1 MSKDTAKKKAGPPD
15 SLSRAHEKAN
25 KRNTKKKR
33 RQDDRKQGRLDEKAV
48 SKAQQRFM
56 AMVAHGKIDAP
67 KGLSK
72 KEARKF
78 AKTKHDGLPETVG
91 ESLTSFKLFFTLT
104 ENINS
109 FRTLLQTASTMAEDE
124 AILPDESLMLVNKYI
139 PDAPSGAK
147 SQAMNFISAWFG
159 PDSEDAP
166 LADDL
171 EAAATRLSDIR

>member
-1 MSKDTAKKKAGPPD
+1 MSKDTAKKKAGVPD

-25 KRNTKKKR
+25 KRNTNKKR

-56 AMVAHGKIDAP
+56 AMVSHGKIDAP

-91 ESLTSFKLFFTLT
+91 ESLTSFKKFLELF
-104 ENINS
+104 
-109 FRTLLQTASTMAEDE
+109 
-124 AILPDESLMLVNKYI
+124 
-139 PDAPSGAK
+139 
-147 SQAMNFISAWFG
+147 
-159 PDSEDAP
+159 
-166 LADDL
+166 
-171 EAAATRLSDIR
+171 